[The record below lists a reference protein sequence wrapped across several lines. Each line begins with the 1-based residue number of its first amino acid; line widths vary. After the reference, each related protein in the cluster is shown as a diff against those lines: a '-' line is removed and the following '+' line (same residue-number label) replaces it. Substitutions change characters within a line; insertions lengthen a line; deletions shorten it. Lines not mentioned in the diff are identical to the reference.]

1 MVISFIRWHR
11 LMLPCWRMQWRFE
24 NVSKN
29 RDQKVFSDRFEIGT
43 YFW

>member
-1 MVISFIRWHR
+1 MVISLIKWHS
-11 LMLPCWRMQWRFE
+11 LMPCFWRVQWRFE